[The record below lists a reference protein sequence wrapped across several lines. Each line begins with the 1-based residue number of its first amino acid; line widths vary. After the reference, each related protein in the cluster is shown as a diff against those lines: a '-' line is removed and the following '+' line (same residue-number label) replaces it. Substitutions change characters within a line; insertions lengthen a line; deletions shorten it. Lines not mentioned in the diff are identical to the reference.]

1 MMGQGDS
8 RFLRALKRGDSEAF
22 ARFVDLFGPRVH
34 ALCRRY
40 TRCEADAED
49 LTQEIFVGLAQSVE
63 RFRGDASLSTY
74 VYRAAMNHCLK
85 HVQRRKPESQPLGDF
100 DRIDER
106 APSPEREA
114 ERGEL
119 RTRIDAALTTL
130 SPDHRD
136 AVILHELHGL
146 TYAEC
151 AAALSIPVGT
161 VKSRLFHA
169 FKNLRASLG
178 ELAEGAL

>member
-1 MMGQGDS
+1 MTKSDESRLLREIQKGDPS
-8 RFLRALKRGDSEAF
+8 AF
-22 ARFVDLFGPRVH
+22 ARFVDAYGGRVH

-49 LTQEIFVGLAQSVE
+49 LTQEVFVGLSQSLGK
-63 RFRGDASLSTY
+63 FRGDSALSTY
-74 VYRAAMNHCLK
+74 VYRATMNHCLK

-100 DRIDER
+100 DRPDDS
-106 APSPEREA
+106 APSPELEV
-114 ERGEL
+114 ERVEL
-119 RTRIDAALTTL
+119 KSQVEAALAML
-130 SPDHRD
+130 SSDHRD

-151 AAALSIPVGT
+151 AESLSVPIGT

-169 FKNLRASLG
+169 FKKLRGHLG
-178 ELAEGAL
+178 ELAEETR

>member
-1 MMGQGDS
+1 MTKSDEIRLLRGIQKGDP
-8 RFLRALKRGDSEAF
+8 GAF
-22 ARFVDLFGPRVH
+22 AKFVDAYGGRVH

-40 TRCEADAED
+40 ARSEADAED
-49 LTQEIFVGLAQSVE
+49 LTQEVFVGLSQSLGK
-63 RFRGDASLSTY
+63 FRGDSALGTY
-74 VYRAAMNHCLK
+74 VYRATMNHCLK

-100 DRIDER
+100 DRADDA

-119 RTRIDAALTTL
+119 KFQVEAALSRL
-130 SPDHRD
+130 SADHRD

-151 AAALSIPVGT
+151 AESLSVPVGT

-169 FKNLRASLG
+169 FKKLREILTEEPS
-178 ELAEGAL
+178 